1 MRLGSRFTSLFGVL
15 AVCTAVLLVV
25 LLDTTVRRA
34 TEDRVLDRVSREAHH
49 LADDWENWSAGN
61 PSDSD
66 RLLRGAA
73 RALGCRIT
81 VVGADG
87 RVLADTD
94 LPVSQVAQM
103 ENHGKRPEVVAARRD
118 GTGFAERFSTTE
130 NERRIYF
137 AKSLPRGEVLRVSV
151 SAAGVEAIE
160 QTYLWTTR
168 IAIVGTA
175 LLLFVIGSAAAR
187 RFSEPIGRLTEA
199 AHAIAAGEH
208 GRDLPRTGDEEVQLL
223 AAALQRMKDSLARAA
238 ERAEAERRLTA
249 MIFERLPD
257 GLVVVD
263 SRLHVLEANVQFGK
277 MIGVSDPSGRA
288 LYDLLRH
295 RSLYAVFGDT
305 LRTRE
310 TTEKTVRL
318 GDEIVWQVTVVALP
332 AGFRAAAVGVLRDV
346 TRLERTEAMR
356 RTFVADVSHELRT
369 PIASIAAA
377 AETLADGGSD
387 EGETAHLLDL
397 IRRQSDRM
405 RELIE
410 DLMDLA
416 EIESGT
422 VEMQRTD
429 VPLARLLE
437 EARGDFSS
445 AASERRISLAVDAD
459 TSVVVEGDERRLSQ
473 IVRNLVDNAIK
484 FSPDGGTVTLS
495 ARPAAEGAVI
505 SVADQG
511 PGIPRAEQ
519 DRIFQRFYQVDR
531 SRSKTRPGTGL
542 GLAIV
547 KHLVHL
553 HGGAVEVESELGRG
567 SVFRV
572 RLPRQKPAI
581 TVKSV

>member
-1 MRLGSRFTSLFGVL
+1 MRIGSRFTTLFGVL
-15 AVCTAVLLVV
+15 AVCTAALLIV
-25 LLDTTVRRA
+25 LLDATVRRA
-34 TEDRVLDRVSREAHH
+34 TEDRVLDRVSREALHI
-49 LADDWENWSAGN
+49 ADDWARWTAVGPGEADALLRESAG
-61 PSDSD
+61 
-66 RLLRGAA
+66 RLA
-73 RALGCRIT
+73 CRLTII
-81 VVGADG
+81 GADG
-87 RVLADTD
+87 RVVADTD
-94 LPVSQVAQM
+94 LPASQVATM
-103 ENHGKRPEVVAARRD
+103 ENHGRRPEVLAARRD
-118 GTGFAERFSTTE
+118 GTGYARRFSTTE
-130 NERRIYF
+130 NEHRIYF
-137 AKSLPRGEVLRVSV
+137 AKSLPRGDVLRVSV

-160 QTYLWTTR
+160 QAYLWTTR
-168 IAIVGTA
+168 LAIAGTA

-223 AAALQRMKDSLARAA
+223 ASALQRMKDSLARAA

-263 SRLHVLEANVQFGK
+263 AKLHVLEANVRFEK
-277 MIGVSDPSGRA
+277 MVGVTAPSGRA

-295 RSLYAVFGDT
+295 RSLYDVFGET

-310 TTEKTVRL
+310 TIEKTVRL
-318 GDEIVWQVTVVALP
+318 GDEMVWQVTVVALP
-332 AGFRAAAVGVLRDV
+332 QGFRAAAVGVLRDI

-369 PIASIAAA
+369 PISSIAAA
-377 AETLADGGSD
+377 AETLADGEAD
-387 EGETAHLLDL
+387 EGETTQLLDL

-422 VEMQRTD
+422 VEMQRSEISL
-429 VPLARLLE
+429 PALLE
-437 EARGDFSS
+437 ETRRDFSD
-445 AASERRISLAVDAD
+445 AAAQRGITLSVEAD
-459 TSVVVEGDERRLSQ
+459 GAGAVEGDARRLSQ

-484 FSPDGGTVTLS
+484 FSPDGGRVTLR
-495 ARPAAEGAVI
+495 AGREPAGAVF
-505 SVADQG
+505 SVADEG

-553 HGGAVEVESELGRG
+553 HGGAVEVDSELGRG

-572 RLPRQKPAI
+572 RLPERRLPAP
-581 TVKSV
+581 